1 MGGDKSDDI
10 KVWGR
15 RDDETQSSNEGDD
28 GITVSGGGGGKCSV
42 AETYTNW
49 I

>member
-15 RDDETQSSNEGDD
+15 GNDGIQSSNGDD
-28 GITVSGGGGGKCSV
+28 GITVSGGGGGKCSI

-49 I
+49 M